1 MGIDWNVL
9 RGEFESGSAP
19 MTALARK
26 YGCHADSIRRKAKKE
41 GWEKKYGLEKKPGE
55 ERVIELEKRPERLP
69 ERHSDFWKGVER
81 RLSRGLNTKD
91 VKQGLEELKVAKM
104 AGEVISSMIR
114 GKRLELGL
122 EEAAAEKGDDEGDL
136 VAAEMARVTATSG
149 ADEALD

>member
-1 MGIDWNVL
+1 MGIDWNGL
-9 RGEFESGSAP
+9 KGEFESGGAP
-19 MTALARK
+19 MTALAKK
-26 YGCHADSIRRKAKKE
+26 YGCHADSIRRKSKKE
-41 GWEKKYGLEKKPGE
+41 GWKRKQGLEKKPVE
-55 ERVIELEKRPERLP
+55 ERGNEFERRPERLP

-81 RLSRGLNTKD
+81 RLARGLKTKD

-122 EEAAAEKGDDEGDL
+122 EEAAAEKGDDDGDL

>member
-1 MGIDWNVL
+1 MGIDWNGL
-9 RGEFESGSAP
+9 KSEFVSGGAP
-19 MTALARK
+19 MTLLAKK

-41 GWEKKYGLEKKPGE
+41 GWEKKHGLKRESGEKQG
-55 ERVIELEKRPERLP
+55 VELEKSTERLP

-81 RLSRGLNTKD
+81 RLARGLKTKD

-122 EEAAAEKGDDEGDL
+122 EEAAAEKGGDDGDL